1 MQTDGYFTTQ
11 VKTNIEVKILPRVV
25 LSARTDLHLLAK
37 FAKGVVFSAAHLF
50 SPPLLHFILQLEPSR
65 RAAINN
71 LLLSNW
77 QTMRGTNQLLSSFS
91 SSSTFPLPPHH
102 FPPPGTEPQAEAQI
116 ERVSTLS
123 MVRRDTALLLRD
135 FRQGASNWIHSLLD
149 SNRAPPSAGT
159 AAEPP
164 PGSTGTPLL
173 PHNAHTPHS
182 GQVCVC
188 VGVRLNVF

>member
-1 MQTDGYFTTQ
+1 MQADGYLTTQ
-11 VKTNIEVKILPRVV
+11 VKTNIEVKILPHVV
-25 LSARTDLHLLAK
+25 LSTRADLHLLAK

-50 SPPLLHFILQLEPSR
+50 SLPLLHFILQLEPSC

-71 LLLSNW
+71 LLLSNR
-77 QTMRGTNQLLSSFS
+77 QTMRVTNQLLSSS

-102 FPPPGTEPQAEAQI
+102 FPPPGNEPQAEAQI

-164 PGSTGTPLL
+164 PGSTGTSLL
-173 PHNAHTPHS
+173 PHNAHTSHS
-182 GQVCVC
+182 
-188 VGVRLNVF
+188 VFASGCD